1 MQPERAA
8 FQGCVCMC
16 VCLCVFFFFYIQV
29 LPVCSNISKIQCNQD
44 KCDSCLERQRVLKIE
59 LKAADTL
66 VPVSAVTANTE
77 LGWMASCRMFT
88 GNMILPA
95 HKPAVAP
102 TAETLLNG
110 SERPGHFLGQWLRLC
125 TSTAG
130 AWVPSLLWE
139 LRSSGQKKR
148 LIKKKKIEILH
159 N

>member
-1 MQPERAA
+1 MQSERAA

-16 VCLCVFFFFYIQV
+16 VFLRVFFFLHQV

-44 KCDSCLERQRVLKIE
+44 KSDSCLERQRVLKIE

-88 GNMILPA
+88 GNMILNRLTT
-95 HKPAVAP
+95 KPAVAP
-102 TAETLLNG
+102 TTETPLNG
-110 SERPGHFLGQWLRLC
+110 SERPGHFLVQWLRLC

-130 AWVPSLLWE
+130 ALVPSLLWE
-139 LRSSGQKKR
+139 VRSSGQKKR
-148 LIKKKKIEILH
+148 LIKKNRNLT
-159 N
+159 